1 MAIATNIEL
10 GKRAK
15 RRKWSPPQLPQFY
28 YHNHFCDMLRFVQR
42 RYDHVLGRDYR
53 DFIPNF
59 FALSQSAQCVYAR
72 IASRKG
78 YIFDTRKF
86 NYPEI
91 PDIERGLTELR
102 RTGWIDQIKPEDQQ
116 TYFRSIAKSDLV
128 QILSDHLTRNE
139 FKQSWKKER
148 LVAIATERVPFEAMQ
163 IPDHFITQGQQQ
175 ALRFICFLF
184 FGKIEDNLQRFTLRD
199 LGLIKVPDFRSDY
212 SARFD
217 GAREAHS
224 AFFFADALSVL
235 NIGGADDLAA
245 LIDSIDNWP
254 EADGDQA
261 ERDKEKLVFELGR
274 ICERH
279 GDLDTALFI
288 YDHSPSHACIER
300 VIRIRYQRGDTKW
313 CKQALEHLMDD
324 PDSDEAHSFASDF
337 YARKYKKK
345 RTSALTDM
353 LRDSEVIR
361 LDEGLKH
368 VPEYAIKRHFESKDS
383 VVAHAENA
391 PWRMAFGLLFWEELF
406 QSSGSGLHNPFDRMP
421 ASLRNG
427 GFYNKYQSRL
437 ERKLDTLT
445 DQRSTQLMLLKSMT
459 ANYGTPNG
467 IFRWDRGIFETVKLL
482 IKTAPSSGLAEIF
495 RQMAMSYTSM
505 KDGFPDLICVS
516 GDELRLVEVK
526 APGDVIRRNQLTRI
540 RQLKAAGFSV
550 DIARI
555 EWDVTADQTYV
566 VVDIE
571 TTGGKGGHHRIT
583 EIGAVKVRGGKIID
597 EFQTLINPER
607 HVPSFITR
615 LTGITNDMVK
625 GAPKFETIASEFRA
639 FLGDAIFVA
648 HNVNFDY
655 GFIKSEY
662 GRIGQTFRYPKLCTV
677 ASMRKFYPG
686 MKSYSLSNLCR
697 EFSIDLT
704 THHRAMCDAKAAAE
718 LLFLVND
725 RRMESRSVTSASM
738 IDG

>member
-1 MAIATNIEL
+1 MTAATNIKI
-10 GKRAK
+10 GKRIAK
-15 RRKWSPPQLPQFY
+15 SARRKWTPPQLPQFY

-53 DFIPNF
+53 DVIPDF
-59 FALSQSAQCVYAR
+59 FTLSQSAQCVYAR

-78 YIFDTRKF
+78 FIFDTRKF
-86 NYPEI
+86 SYPEI
-91 PDIERGLTELR
+91 PDIERGLAELR
-102 RTGWIDQIKPEDQQ
+102 RTGWIDHIRPDDQQ
-116 TYFRSIAKSDLV
+116 AYFRAIAKTELV
-128 QILSDHLTRNE
+128 AILSDHLTADD
-139 FKQSWKKER
+139 FKPSWKKDR
-148 LVAIATERVPFEAMQ
+148 LVEIASERIPFEAMQ
-163 IPDHFITQGQQQ
+163 IPEHFITQGQRP

-199 LGLIKVPDFRSDY
+199 LGLIKVPDFKSDY
-212 SARFD
+212 STRFD

-224 AFFFADALSVL
+224 AFFYADALSVL
-235 NIGGADDLAA
+235 KTGEADDLAA
-245 LIDSIDNWP
+245 LIDSLEAWP

-261 ERDKEKLVFELGR
+261 ERAKEKLVFELGR

-288 YDHSPSHACIER
+288 YGHSQSHDCTER
-300 VIRIRYQRGDTKW
+300 IIRIRYQRGDTTW
-313 CKQALEHLMDD
+313 CQQALERLMDD
-324 PDSDEAHSFASDF
+324 PDSDEAHSFATDF

-353 LRDSEVIR
+353 LRDSEIIR

-368 VPEYAIKRHFESKDS
+368 VPEYAIKRHFEKDGNIA
-383 VVAHAENA
+383 AHAENA

-406 QSSGSGLHNPFDRMP
+406 QSSNAGLYNPFDRTP
-421 ASLRNG
+421 STLRSG
-427 GFYNKYQSRL
+427 EFYDMYQSRL
-437 ERKLDTLT
+437 EAKLERLA
-445 DQRSTQLMLLKSMT
+445 DQKATQLKLLKAMT
-459 ANYGTPNG
+459 AHYGTPNG
-467 IFRWDRGIFETVKLL
+467 IFRWDRSVFETVKLL
-482 IKTAPSSGLAEIF
+482 VMSASPNGVAEIF
-495 RQMAMSYTSM
+495 RQMAKSYMSM
-505 KDGFPDLICVS
+505 KDGFPDLICIAD
-516 GDELRLVEVK
+516 GTLRLVEVK

-540 RQLKAAGFSV
+540 RQLKAAGFAV

-555 EWDVTADQTYV
+555 EWEVSADQIYV

-583 EIGAVKVRGGKIID
+583 EIGAVKVYGGKVID
-597 EFQTLINPER
+597 EFQTLLNPER

-625 GAPKFETIASEFRA
+625 DAPKFETIASEFRA

-655 GFIKSEY
+655 GFIKAEY
-662 GRIGQTFRYPKLCTV
+662 GRLGQTFRYPKLCTV
-677 ASMRKFYPG
+677 TSMRKYYPG
-686 MKSYSLSNLCR
+686 LKSYGLANLCR

-704 THHRAMCDAKAAAE
+704 THHRAMCDAKAAAK

-725 RRMESRSVTSASM
+725 KRASQACKSANR
-738 IDG
+738 